1 MFAATRQWFRRH
13 RTPIAVGVG
22 IVGAGYVAT
31 QYVLAKLNDARER
44 MSSDRIAKENLR
56 RRFEQNQEDCTFTVL
71 ALLPT
76 VTTNILE
83 AMNTEAIT
91 YQIQHMKA
99 GGAAGAA
106 RSVRS
111 EGADSISPPSIAD
124 TLVTEDEGR
133 SMVSLQSESGVHA
146 SQVVFPAQAPT
157 NNPAPATEGGETQ
170 QEASKPRKTK
180 RQLWDELT
188 ISSITRSYT
197 LLYTV
202 SLLVML
208 TRIQLNLLG
217 RRSYLSSVV
226 SLATNSA
233 QATISLE
240 NNDDDSLLQ
249 QQHALG
255 NSVDF
260 EVNRKYL
267 AFSWW
272 LLNRSWADL
281 SQRVETAVRA
291 VFGHLSPRDL
301 VSLDNFADL
310 SRQVRQSVERGPIEP
325 SATATSTQQQQQ
337 QQQQPRWLPL
347 VLPPPGLEDFVLRE
361 SGILADSATAT
372 FEKIGG
378 PGAEGEVPAPA
389 PAPATDASPVQTAAL
404 RRMLDETADLVES
417 PTFAH
422 VLSQILDAGFATL
435 IERKVAPVAFDLPPS
450 VGEGSLELTRLRH
463 EKVVQL
469 PKILSVLTRQA
480 HMIGSGMP
488 NEYLHEME
496 SVRDLEAFAAVVY
509 SSNWES
515 EIHEEGLLAAAE
527 EVRQQAVAEQT
538 EQATV
543 PPNATLVEESI
554 VMVEQSQVSLESA
567 WERALDNKA

>member
-31 QYVLAKLNDARER
+31 QYVLSKLNDARER

-76 VTTNILE
+76 VTTNVLE

-91 YQIQHMKA
+91 YQIQHMKT
-99 GGAAGAA
+99 GAAAAGSAAA
-106 RSVRS
+106 R
-111 EGADSISPPSIAD
+111 SPPSIAD
-124 TLVTEDEGR
+124 TLVTEDESR
-133 SMVSLQSESGVHA
+133 SMISMQSESGVHA
-146 SQVVFPAQAPT
+146 SQVALPAQAPT
-157 NNPAPATEGGETQ
+157 SNPTTTTTTGEAPEESSA
-170 QEASKPRKTK
+170 KPRKTK
-180 RQLWDELT
+180 RQLWDDLT
-188 ISSITRSYT
+188 ISSITRAYT

-226 SLATNSA
+226 SLATGSA

-281 SQRVETAVRA
+281 SRRVETAVRA
-291 VFGHLSPRDL
+291 TFGHLSPRDL
-301 VSLDNFADL
+301 VSLENFAEYT
-310 SRQVRQSVERGPIEP
+310 REVRQAIEQGPIDPP
-325 SATATSTQQQQQ
+325 STS
-337 QQQQPRWLPL
+337 RWLSL
-347 VLPPPGLEDFVLRE
+347 VLPPPGLEDYVLRE
-361 SGILADSATAT
+361 SGILADSAAAT
-372 FEKIGG
+372 FEQID
-378 PGAEGEVPAPA
+378 PSEADPSSATAPSNTIPTSSDSPAQ
-389 PAPATDASPVQTAAL
+389 VAAL
-404 RRMLDETADLVES
+404 RRMLDETADVVES
-417 PTFAH
+417 PTFLH
-422 VLSQILDAGFATL
+422 VLGEILDAGFATL
-435 IERKVAPVAFDLPPS
+435 IERKVAPVAFDLPPA

-480 HMIGSGMP
+480 HVIGSGMP

-496 SVRDLEAFAAVVY
+496 TVRDLEAFAAVVY

-515 EIHEEGLLAAAE
+515 EIREEGLLAAAE
-527 EVRQQAVAEQT
+527 EVRQQAQEAVATGSNE
-538 EQATV
+538 EKSTV
-543 PPNATLVEESI
+543 LVDKSQVDESI
-554 VMVEQSQVSLESA
+554 VMVDPSHNTLESA
-567 WERALDNKA
+567 WERAIDKS